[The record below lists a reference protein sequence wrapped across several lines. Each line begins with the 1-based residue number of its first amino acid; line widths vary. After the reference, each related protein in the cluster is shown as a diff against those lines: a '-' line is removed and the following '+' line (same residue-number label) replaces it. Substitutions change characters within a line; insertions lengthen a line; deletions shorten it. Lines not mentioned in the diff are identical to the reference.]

1 MKSLKVTR
9 ISCHKSQKTKKKSKN
24 KKKKN
29 PQFGSQRKFCI
40 KAPIASLFDVF
51 SFFKFIPG
59 SEYRSS
65 HLEVFLEKSVLKVC
79 SKFTEEDPSRSVIC
93 QVAKN
98 VKFQSNFIE
107 IALRVFSCKFAAYFQ
122 NTFFWEH
129 LWAATSRNITG
140 YYENTSQN
148 LIFKNCVK
156 KLHLTNTPNTPPV
169 V

>member
-1 MKSLKVTR
+1 MPQITENST
-9 ISCHKSQKTKKKSKN
+9 KN
-24 KKKKN
+24 KNKEKN

-40 KAPIASLFDVF
+40 KPPIASLFDVF

-65 HLEVFLEKSVLKVC
+65 HLEVLLEKSVLKVR
-79 SKFTEEDPSRSVIC
+79 SKFAEEDPSRSVIC
-93 QVAKN
+93 QVAKH

-107 IALRVFSCKFAAYFQ
+107 IALQVFSCKFAAYFQ

-140 YYENTSQN
+140 YYENMSQN

>member
-122 NTFFWEH
+122 NTFF
-129 LWAATSRNITG
+129 
-140 YYENTSQN
+140 
-148 LIFKNCVK
+148 
-156 KLHLTNTPNTPPV
+156 
-169 V
+169 